1 MPNWINI
8 KAGFEDH
15 SDLKRWNKKIKKSE
29 KLVEVFSESSF
40 WIKWKSKQME
50 NYKNLSLVMKDMN
63 KEYQEIKRLIW
74 INWEVDEKTDLVQLE
89 KKLKNIFVLYD
100 ILHKNHIPQIR
111 KNENL
116 WDEEQHNS
124 NADEIITTANMYML
138 EIFIRLANFL
148 NNSSNFSN
156 LWHFDKNLKNSDWLL
171 MKLRYFY
178 NKILKKINYKISK
191 SSTEN
196 QNDDLITRA
205 EKIYSQISS
214 KQKFSHIKDIKDEDS
229 VFLGRPRNKTGNRKI
244 WKTTKKK

>member
-111 KNENL
+111 KNEN
-116 WDEEQHNS
+116 
-124 NADEIITTANMYML
+124 
-138 EIFIRLANFL
+138 F
-148 NNSSNFSN
+148 
-156 LWHFDKNLKNSDWLL
+156 
-171 MKLRYFY
+171 
-178 NKILKKINYKISK
+178 
-191 SSTEN
+191 
-196 QNDDLITRA
+196 
-205 EKIYSQISS
+205 
-214 KQKFSHIKDIKDEDS
+214 
-229 VFLGRPRNKTGNRKI
+229 
-244 WKTTKKK
+244 TKRI